1 MQRVALVT
9 GGASGI
15 GQAICRRLAR
25 DGLAVAVVDVDGR
38 GAEATA
44 ATIGEAGGRALALTA
59 DVVDSDAVRAA
70 AAIVRNALGPPTVL
84 VNVAGI
90 GEFALLADM
99 TDAQWQRMLD
109 VHLTGTFHCVR
120 AVLAD
125 MVGAGWGRIVNT
137 SSVAGLGGGGPGLSH
152 YAAAK
157 GGIIGFTKALAHEFG
172 PGGITANVI
181 APGLIDTPMVAGA
194 MVSPEIRQRA
204 VDGAPVRRIGLPDD
218 VAAAAAYL
226 VSDEASFVTGQVLSP
241 NGGRYM

>member
-1 MQRVALVT
+1 MQRTALVT
-9 GGASGI
+9 GGGSGI
-15 GQAICRRLAR
+15 GAAVCKRLAG
-25 DGLAVAVVDVDGR
+25 DGLAVGVLDLN
-38 GAEATA
+38 GAGAADTVQAIAT
-44 ATIGEAGGRALALTA
+44 AGGRALALTA
-59 DVVDSDAVRAA
+59 DVADGAAVRDAA
-70 AAIVRNALGPPTVL
+70 GQLRDALGPPTVL

-99 TDAQWQRMLD
+99 SDAQWQRMLD
-109 VHLTGTFHCVR
+109 VHLTGTFHGVR
-120 AVLAD
+120 AVLGD
-125 MVGAGWGRIVNT
+125 MVAAGWGRIVNT

-157 GGIIGFTKALAHEFG
+157 GGIIGFTKALAHELG
-172 PGGITANVI
+172 PAGITANVI

-218 VAAAAAYL
+218 IAAAAAYL
-226 VSDEASFVTGQVLSP
+226 VSEEASFVTGQVLSP